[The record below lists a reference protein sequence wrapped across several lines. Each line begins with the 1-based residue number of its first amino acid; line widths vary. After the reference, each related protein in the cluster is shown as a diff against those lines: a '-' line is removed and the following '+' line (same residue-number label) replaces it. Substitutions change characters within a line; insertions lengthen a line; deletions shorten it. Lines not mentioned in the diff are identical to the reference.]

1 MSSNAIGQS
10 DCRILKLTIALE
22 QNNEKAFFMCMLIQ
36 IHGN

>member
-1 MSSNAIGQS
+1 MSGNALSQS

-22 QNNEKAFFMCMLIQ
+22 QIDEKAFFMCMLIQ